1 MKKQQTT
8 ANHNDNETRPVLWP
22 QAGAYLDHLRDR
34 GFKAKTQQTIRYA
47 LRHFC
52 GFMAGRGRRKA
63 TEVDALD
70 LEKYQ
75 LHLSA
80 QTVGT
85 QITYLFNVRCWF
97 GWLEE
102 TQQLFLN
109 PAASVR
115 LPRRPP
121 PRLNVPTE
129 EQMLRLLAAP
139 KLETPSGL
147 RDRAWLETAYATGA
161 RRLEM
166 TRLTLAD
173 VDLQRGV
180 LRLYGKGDK
189 ERLVPLGQQA
199 IGWLEKYLRQA
210 RPKLVKE
217 SKTAALWVSS
227 RGGGPLC
234 YQAMQQQLRGY
245 AQRLGLPVPLLAA
258 HNLRRACVTHLLQHG
273 ASPLLLKEL
282 LGHTR
287 TATLTHYL
295 RRSLAD
301 LKATHRRTRPGE

>member
-1 MKKQQTT
+1 LK
-8 ANHNDNETRPVLWP
+8 
-22 QAGAYLDHLRDR
+22 
-34 GFKAKTQQTIRYA
+34 
-47 LRHFC
+47 
-52 GFMAGRGRRKA
+52 
-63 TEVDALD
+63 
-70 LEKYQ
+70 
-75 LHLSA
+75 
-80 QTVGT
+80 
-85 QITYLFNVRCWF
+85 
-97 GWLEE
+97 
-102 TQQLFLN
+102 
-109 PAASVR
+109 
-115 LPRRPP
+115 
-121 PRLNVPTE
+121 VPTE
-129 EQMLRLLAAP
+129 EQMLRLLEAP
-139 KLETPSGL
+139 RLETLPGL

-173 VDLQRGV
+173 VNLQQGV

-210 RPKLVKE
+210 RPRLLKGNQ
-217 SKTAALWVSS
+217 TTALWISS

-245 AQRLGLPVPLLAA
+245 AQRLGLPVSLLAA

-301 LKATHRRTRPGE
+301 LKATHRRTLPGE

>member
-8 ANHNDNETRPVLWP
+8 ANHNDTTVLWP
-22 QAGAYLDHLRDR
+22 QALAYLDHLRDR
-34 GFKAKTQQTIRYA
+34 GFKPKSRQSIRYA

-52 GFMAGRGRRKA
+52 KFMAGRERHQPTA
-63 TEVDALD
+63 VDGLD
-70 LEKYQ
+70 LESYQ
-75 LHLSA
+75 LNLSA

-85 QITYLFNVRCWF
+85 QITYQFSVRCWF

-139 KLETPSGL
+139 NLETPSGL

-173 VDLQRGV
+173 VNLQQGV

-210 RPKLVKE
+210 RPRLLKGNQ
-217 SKTAALWVSS
+217 TTALWISS
-227 RGGGPLC
+227 R
-234 YQAMQQQLRGY
+234 
-245 AQRLGLPVPLLAA
+245 
-258 HNLRRACVTHLLQHG
+258 
-273 ASPLLLKEL
+273 
-282 LGHTR
+282 
-287 TATLTHYL
+287 
-295 RRSLAD
+295 
-301 LKATHRRTRPGE
+301 